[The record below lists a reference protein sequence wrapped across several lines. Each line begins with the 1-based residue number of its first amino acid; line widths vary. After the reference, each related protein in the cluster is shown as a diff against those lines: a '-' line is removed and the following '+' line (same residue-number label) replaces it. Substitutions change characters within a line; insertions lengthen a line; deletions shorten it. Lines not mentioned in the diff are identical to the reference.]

1 MKQQYIHILI
11 ERFLNAET
19 SLQEE
24 QQLYDFFAQDDIPS
38 DLEPYREMFRD
49 LGCLKEDEGLKSIDI
64 ISGEEDTVSTPNTI
78 NIKPKI
84 LRWHNIGVAASIAAL
99 LISGLFLHNWTSD
112 DYAVAYINGQ
122 KVTDDAMA
130 VQMGT
135 EAISD
140 IFNSNDGPADEL
152 YDIFNP
158 EQQ

>member
-38 DLEPYREMFRD
+38 DLEPYREMFKD
-49 LGCLKEDEGLKSIDI
+49 LGCLKDDDGLKGIDI
-64 ISGEEDTVSTPNTI
+64 ISGEEDTASIPNTI
-78 NIKPKI
+78 KIKPKI